1 MPQSA
6 KPTTDASA
14 DPTVGLHTPSIHLFP
29 ARLTEP
35 RPLRM
40 ASFAKISQPK
50 STPHS
55 STVFASANASSV
67 PIRTPSGQLPLRL
80 YVRVC
85 VDGTL
90 AVTARAYEEQAAAV
104 SLPLLLNKMG
114 N

>member
-67 PIRTPSGQLPLRL
+67 PIRTPSGQL
-80 YVRVC
+80 
-85 VDGTL
+85 DGTL

-114 N
+114 